1 MRHIERT
8 LAVLVAALITVTP
21 AFAQATFRIDPAR
34 THIGFAINA
43 IGFPQTRGEFRQFM
57 GRLLVD
63 FDRPQRSRVMFE
75 VAAASLDTR
84 SPGLDDYIRSS
95 AFLNVGQY
103 PKITFTS
110 TAVQKVDEQTVRVA
124 GDLTMLGVTK
134 PAVFTVMVDRNLDT
148 RSAVG
153 FHAQGTVQRSQ
164 FGMISGQPLI
174 SDDVT
179 ITVATE
185 ALPQ

>member
-1 MRHIERT
+1 MRPILKT
-8 LAVLVAALITVTP
+8 LAILAAALITGTP
-21 AFAQATFRIDPAR
+21 ALAQAAFRIDPAR
-34 THIGFAINA
+34 THIAFAIDA

-75 VAAASLDTR
+75 VFAASLDTM

-103 PKITFTS
+103 PTITFS
-110 TAVQKVDEQTVRVA
+110 SMMVEKLDQQTVRVA
-124 GDLTMLGVTK
+124 GDLTMLGVTR
-134 PAVFTVMVDRNLDT
+134 PAVFTVVVDRKAGRRD
-148 RSAVG
+148 AVG
-153 FHAQGTVQRSQ
+153 FRAQGMIRRSQ

-174 SDDVT
+174 SDNVT
-179 ITVATE
+179 ITVSTE

>member
-1 MRHIERT
+1 MRPMLRT
-8 LAVLVAALITVTP
+8 LAVLVAALTTVTP
-21 AFAQATFRIDPAR
+21 ALAQATFRIDPAR
-34 THIGFAINA
+34 TRIAFVIDA

-63 FDRPQRSRVMFE
+63 FDRPQRSRVTFE
-75 VAAASLDTR
+75 VSAASLDTK

-103 PKITFTS
+103 PNISFS
-110 TAVQKVDEQTVRVA
+110 SVAVEKLDEQTVRVA
-124 GDLTMLGVTK
+124 GDLTMLGVTR
-134 PAVFTVMVDRNLDT
+134 PALFTVVVDRT
-148 RSAVG
+148 AGRRGAIG
-153 FHAQGTVQRSQ
+153 FRAQGTIRRSQ

-174 SDDVT
+174 SDNVT
-179 ITVATE
+179 ITVSTE